1 MNLPLAHGAPAK
13 GWRDLQPAWAILLGV
28 TLMLTL
34 SSGLRQS
41 LGIFVPSL
49 TRELGIS
56 VSEFTLAIA
65 VQNLTWG
72 VLQPFTGAAVV
83 RWGFRPIMLIGA
95 IVYVAAMWTLA
106 HAQGLLG
113 VVLGAGLGVGV
124 AVSCTANAIA
134 LAVSSRVVTPGW
146 RSAVLGMVSAGGSLG
161 ALVAAPLGQVISQE
175 AGWRMGLLMFAALA
189 LFMIPG
195 AWVGGRVDKLPVI
208 SHGMEERPP
217 AKTVLRQALTKPA
230 FIVMALAY
238 FVCGMQL
245 VFLTTHLPSYL
256 DICGMDPMLS
266 AQALAMIG
274 GFNVLGSLF
283 FGWAGG
289 RWNKQAL
296 LGLLYLTRSSVF
308 IVYFSA
314 PPTPMGTL
322 MFAGAMGFLWL
333 GVSPLIAGSVVEM
346 FGLRWQAMISGVAF
360 MSHQLGSFAGAFGGG
375 LLYDALGSY
384 TLAWQLAVGLGL
396 SAGAAQLAFALAR
409 PIRPPEP
416 PIPPGAAGSEATS

>member
-1 MNLPLAHGAPAK
+1 
-13 GWRDLQPAWAILLGV
+13 
-28 TLMLTL
+28 MLTL

-41 LGIFVPSL
+41 LGIFVPPL
-49 TRELGIS
+49 TREVGIS
-56 VSEFTLAIA
+56 VSEFTLGIG

-72 VLQPFTGAAVV
+72 LLQPLTGAAVV
-83 RWGFRPIMLIGA
+83 RWGFRPIMLLGSL
-95 IVYVAAMWTLA
+95 VYVAAMLTLA
-106 HAQGLLG
+106 TSQSIWG
-113 VVLGAGLGVGV
+113 VVLGAGVGVGV

-134 LAVSSRVVTPGW
+134 LAVSSRVVTPEW
-146 RSAVLGMVSAGGSLG
+146 RSAVMGMVSAGGSLG
-161 ALVAAPLGQVISQE
+161 ALLAAPLGQAIAQG
-175 AGWRMGLLMFAALA
+175 AGWRVGLFAFAALA
-189 LFMIPG
+189 LLMIPG
-195 AWVGGRVDKLPVI
+195 AWVGGRVDHQPAAPAPAGEQPRA
-208 SHGMEERPP
+208 SH
-217 AKTVLRQALTKPA
+217 ALRQALSRPA
-230 FIVMALAY
+230 FVVMSLAY

-314 PPTPMGTL
+314 PPTPAGTL
-322 MFAGAMGFLWL
+322 MFAAAMGFLWL

-360 MSHQLGSFAGAFGGG
+360 MSHQLGSFAGALGGG

-384 TLAWQLAVGLGL
+384 TLAWQLAVALGL
-396 SAGAAQLAFALAR
+396 TAGATQLAFAIWR
-409 PIRPPEP
+409 PVRPVRPAP
-416 PIPPGAAGSEATS
+416 

>member
-1 MNLPLAHGAPAK
+1 MSLPAK
-13 GWRDLQPAWAILLGV
+13 DVNPSSWAALRPAWPILLGI

-34 SSGLRQS
+34 STGLRQS
-41 LGIFVPSL
+41 LGIFVPPL
-49 TRELGIS
+49 TREVGIS
-56 VSEFTLAIA
+56 VSEFTLGIG

-72 VLQPFTGAAVV
+72 LLQPLTGAAVV
-83 RWGFRPIMLIGA
+83 RWGFRPIMLLGSL
-95 IVYVAAMWTLA
+95 VYVAAMLTLA
-106 HAQGLLG
+106 TSQSLWG
-113 VVLGAGLGVGV
+113 VVLGAGVGVGV
-124 AVSCTANAIA
+124 AVSCTANAIS
-134 LAVSSRVVTPGW
+134 LAVSSRVVNEQW
-146 RSAVLGMVSAGGSLG
+146 RSAVMGMVSAGGSLG
-161 ALVAAPLGQVISQE
+161 ALLSAPLGQAIAQD
-175 AGWRMGLLMFAALA
+175 AGWRVGLLAFAALA
-189 LFMIPG
+189 LLMIPG
-195 AWVGGRVDKLPVI
+195 AWMGGRVDRQPVAALPASVAEQPRASQAI
-208 SHGMEERPP
+208 
-217 AKTVLRQALTKPA
+217 RQALSRPA
-230 FIVMALAY
+230 FIVMSVAY

-308 IVYFSA
+308 ILYFSS
-314 PPTPMGTL
+314 PPTPAGTL
-322 MFAGAMGFLWL
+322 MFASAMGFLWL

-360 MSHQLGSFAGAFGGG
+360 TSHQLGSFTGAMGGG

-384 TLAWQLAVGLGL
+384 TLAWQLAVALGL
-396 SAGAAQLAFALAR
+396 TAGATQLAFALWR
-409 PIRPPEP
+409 PVRPL
-416 PIPPGAAGSEATS
+416 T

>member
-1 MNLPLAHGAPAK
+1 
-13 GWRDLQPAWAILLGV
+13 
-28 TLMLTL
+28 MLTL

-41 LGIFVPSL
+41 LGIFVPPL
-49 TRELGIS
+49 TREVGIS
-56 VSEFTLAIA
+56 VSEFTLGVG

-72 VLQPFTGAAVV
+72 LLQPITGAAVV
-83 RWGFRPIMLIGA
+83 RWGFRPIMLLGSLT
-95 IVYVAAMWTLA
+95 YVAAMLTLA
-106 HAQGLLG
+106 TANSLVG
-113 VVLGAGLGVGV
+113 VVLGAGAGVGV

-134 LAVSSRVVTPGW
+134 LAVSSRVVTPEW
-146 RSAVLGMVSAGGSLG
+146 RSAVMGMVSAGGSLG
-161 ALVAAPLGQVISQE
+161 ALLAAPLGQAIAQG
-175 AGWRMGLLMFAALA
+175 AGWRMGLFTFAALA
-189 LFMIPG
+189 LLMIPG
-195 AWVGGRVDKLPVI
+195 AWWGGRVDQQPAIV
-208 SHGMEERPP
+208 HPP
-217 AKTVLRQALTKPA
+217 GEQPRAVQALREAMSRPA
-230 FIVMALAY
+230 FVVMSLAY

-308 IVYFSA
+308 ILYFSS
-314 PPTPMGTL
+314 PPTPMSTL
-322 MFAGAMGFLWL
+322 MFASAMGFLWL

-360 MSHQLGSFAGAFGGG
+360 MSHQLGSFTGALGGG

-396 SAGAAQLAFALAR
+396 SAGAAQLAFAIWRPGVPAR
-409 PIRPPEP
+409 PV
-416 PIPPGAAGSEATS
+416 A

>member
-1 MNLPLAHGAPAK
+1 
-13 GWRDLQPAWAILLGV
+13 
-28 TLMLTL
+28 MLTL

-41 LGIFVPSL
+41 LGIFVPPL
-49 TRELGIS
+49 TREVGIS
-56 VSEFTLAIA
+56 VSEFTLGVG

-72 VLQPFTGAAVV
+72 LLQPLTGAAVV
-83 RWGFRPIMLIGA
+83 RWGFRPIMLLGSLT
-95 IVYVAAMWTLA
+95 YVAAMLTLA
-106 HAQGLLG
+106 TANSLVG
-113 VVLGAGLGVGV
+113 VVLGAGVGVGV

-134 LAVSSRVVTPGW
+134 LAVSSRVVTPEW
-146 RSAVLGMVSAGGSLG
+146 RSAVMGMVSAGGSLG
-161 ALVAAPLGQVISQE
+161 ALLAAPLGQAIAQG
-175 AGWRMGLLMFAALA
+175 AGWRMGLFTFAALA
-189 LFMIPG
+189 LLMIPG
-195 AWVGGRVDKLPVI
+195 AWWGGRVDQQ
-208 SHGMEERPP
+208 PP
-217 AKTVLRQALTKPA
+217 IVHPPGEQPRAAQALRQALSRPA
-230 FIVMALAY
+230 FVVMSLAY

-308 IVYFSA
+308 ILYFSA

-322 MFAGAMGFLWL
+322 MFASAMGFLWL

-360 MSHQLGSFAGAFGGG
+360 MSHQLGSFTGALGGG

-396 SAGAAQLAFALAR
+396 SAGAAQLAFAIWRPVTPAR
-409 PIRPPEP
+409 PV
-416 PIPPGAAGSEATS
+416 A

>member
-1 MNLPLAHGAPAK
+1 
-13 GWRDLQPAWAILLGV
+13 
-28 TLMLTL
+28 MLTL

-41 LGIFVPSL
+41 LGIFVPPL
-49 TRELGIS
+49 TREVGIS
-56 VSEFTLAIA
+56 VSEFTLGVG

-72 VLQPFTGAAVV
+72 LLQPLTGAAVV
-83 RWGFRPIMLIGA
+83 RWGFRPIMLLGSLT
-95 IVYVAAMWTLA
+95 YVAAMLTLA
-106 HAQGLLG
+106 TANSLVG
-113 VVLGAGLGVGV
+113 VVLGAGVGVGV

-134 LAVSSRVVTPGW
+134 LAVSSRVVTPEW
-146 RSAVLGMVSAGGSLG
+146 RSAVMGMVSAGGSLG
-161 ALVAAPLGQVISQE
+161 ALLAAPLGQAIAQG
-175 AGWRMGLLMFAALA
+175 AGWRMGLFTFAALA
-189 LFMIPG
+189 LLMIPG
-195 AWVGGRVDKLPVI
+195 AWWGGRVDQQ
-208 SHGMEERPP
+208 PP
-217 AKTVLRQALTKPA
+217 IAHPPGEQPRAAQALRQALSRPA
-230 FIVMALAY
+230 FVVMSLAY

-256 DICGMDPMLS
+256 DLCGMDPMLS

-308 IVYFSA
+308 ILYFSS

-322 MFAGAMGFLWL
+322 MFASAMGFLWL

-360 MSHQLGSFAGAFGGG
+360 MSHQLGSFTGALGGG

-396 SAGAAQLAFALAR
+396 SAGAAQLAFAIWRPVTPAR
-409 PIRPPEP
+409 P
-416 PIPPGAAGSEATS
+416 AA

>member
-1 MNLPLAHGAPAK
+1 MTSPNKDTDPGSWAAL
-13 GWRDLQPAWAILLGV
+13 RPAWPILLGI

-41 LGIFVPSL
+41 LGIFVPPL
-49 TRELGIS
+49 TREVGIS
-56 VSEFTLAIA
+56 VSEFTLGIG

-72 VLQPFTGAAVV
+72 LLQPLTGAAVV
-83 RWGFRPIMLIGA
+83 RWGFRPIMLLGSL
-95 IVYVAAMWTLA
+95 VYVAAMLTLA
-106 HAQGLLG
+106 TSQSLWA
-113 VVLGAGLGVGV
+113 VVLGAGVGVGV

-134 LAVSSRVVTPGW
+134 LAVSSRVVNAHW
-146 RSAVLGMVSAGGSLG
+146 RSAVMGMVSAGGSLG
-161 ALVAAPLGQVISQE
+161 ALLAAPLGQAIAQDV
-175 AGWRMGLLMFAALA
+175 GWRVGLFAFAALA
-189 LFMIPG
+189 LLMIPG
-195 AWVGGRVDKLPVI
+195 AWVGGRVDRQPVAALPAGDQPRASQAI
-208 SHGMEERPP
+208 
-217 AKTVLRQALTKPA
+217 AQALSRPA
-230 FIVMALAY
+230 FIVMSVAY

-308 IVYFSA
+308 IFYFSS
-314 PPTPMGTL
+314 PPTGMGTL
-322 MFAGAMGFLWL
+322 LFASAMGFLWL

-346 FGLRWQAMISGVAF
+346 FGLRWQAMISGLAF
-360 MSHQLGSFAGAFGGG
+360 MSHQLGSFTGALGGG
-375 LLYDALGSY
+375 LLYDAMGSY
-384 TLAWQLAVGLGL
+384 TLAWQLAVALGL
-396 SAGAAQLAFALAR
+396 TAGATQLAFALWR
-409 PIRPPEP
+409 PVRPV
-416 PIPPGAAGSEATS
+416 T

>member
-1 MNLPLAHGAPAK
+1 
-13 GWRDLQPAWAILLGV
+13 
-28 TLMLTL
+28 MLTL

-41 LGIFVPSL
+41 LGIFVPPL
-49 TRELGIS
+49 TREVGIS
-56 VSEFTLAIA
+56 VSEFTLGVG

-72 VLQPFTGAAVV
+72 LLQPITGAAVV
-83 RWGFRPIMLIGA
+83 RWGFRPIMLLGSLT
-95 IVYVAAMWTLA
+95 YVAAMLTLA
-106 HAQGLLG
+106 TANSLVG
-113 VVLGAGLGVGV
+113 VVLGAGVGVGV

-134 LAVSSRVVTPGW
+134 LAVSSRVVTPEW
-146 RSAVLGMVSAGGSLG
+146 RSAVMGMVSAGGSLG
-161 ALVAAPLGQVISQE
+161 ALLAAPLGQAIAQG
-175 AGWRMGLLMFAALA
+175 AGWRMGLFTFAALA
-189 LFMIPG
+189 LLMIPG
-195 AWVGGRVDKLPVI
+195 AWWGGRVDQQ
-208 SHGMEERPP
+208 PP
-217 AKTVLRQALTKPA
+217 IVHPPGEQPRAAQALREALSRPA
-230 FIVMALAY
+230 FVVMSLAY

-308 IVYFSA
+308 ILYFSS
-314 PPTPMGTL
+314 PPTPMSTL
-322 MFAGAMGFLWL
+322 MFASAMGFLWL

-360 MSHQLGSFAGAFGGG
+360 MSHQLGSFTGALGGG

-384 TLAWQLAVGLGL
+384 TMAWQLAVGLGL
-396 SAGAAQLAFALAR
+396 SAGAAQLAFAIWRPGVPAR
-409 PIRPPEP
+409 PV
-416 PIPPGAAGSEATS
+416 A